1 METKPLNNQTPSN
14 KKKEN
19 STLKNAAMAGAGV
32 VGGAGAAAAA
42 SYFAGD
48 HDEPGEEIPTVEA
61 QAEEEVH
68 PAGEA
73 HAAEAPA
80 AAVVSE
86 TPEEHPVQHPVEHP
100 VEPPVTPGHHEEHP
114 VTPEHPEPPVTP
126 DHTDDGGD
134 DDKPIDPDSL
144 PEISA
149 EEIDSEDYDGEAIVN
164 FDQVTTAYTETGEE
178 ITAAH
183 AFLPDGEE
191 IVMVD
196 VDGDE
201 IFDSMHDTE
210 GNLISYDTG
219 GTTVGDAEIDN
230 DEEIAYIDPSEHE
243 QELPDGEDF
252 MNDIIDA

>member
-42 SYFAGD
+42 SYFANND
-48 HDEPGEEIPTVEA
+48 DDDTPFVEPQEEVKDEPVA
-61 QAEEEVH
+61 
-68 PAGEA
+68 EA
-73 HAAEAPA
+73 HAPEAPA

-114 VTPEHPEPPVTP
+114 VKPPVTP

-219 GTTVGDAEIDN
+219 GTTVGDAEIDSN
-230 DEEIAYIDPSEHE
+230 EEIAYIDPSEHE

>member
-1 METKPLNNQTPSN
+1 METKPLNNQTPSY

-42 SYFAGD
+42 SYFAND
-48 HDEPGEEIPTVEA
+48 HDADNHEELPTVEA
-61 QAEEEVH
+61 QAEEEVQ
-68 PAGEA
+68 PAAEA
-73 HAAEAPA
+73 HTAEAPA

-86 TPEEHPVQHPVEHP
+86 TPVEHPVEHP
-100 VEPPVTPGHHEEHP
+100 VEPPVTPEHHE
-114 VTPEHPEPPVTP
+114 EPPVTP
-126 DHTDDGGD
+126 GHTDDGGD

-149 EEIDSEDYDGEAIVN
+149 EEIDPEDYDGEAIVN